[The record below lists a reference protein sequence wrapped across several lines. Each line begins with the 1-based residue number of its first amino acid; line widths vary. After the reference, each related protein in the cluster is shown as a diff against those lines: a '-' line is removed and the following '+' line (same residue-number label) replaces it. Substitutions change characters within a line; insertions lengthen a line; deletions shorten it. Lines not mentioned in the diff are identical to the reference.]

1 MKNKKI
7 IKVILLTFCLIFI
20 SGSIFSAGAI
30 IPYTTYTVDVFG
42 DEQRSPHAYVPL
54 LIIDSKSIL
63 DSYNNGASELTRQK
77 YEIDDIGELNT
88 PKDIVV
94 DNLNHVYI
102 ADSGNNRIVGLDE
115 EYNIR
120 VILSEFINNQ
130 GIPDSLSG
138 PSGVYVTDKEI
149 FVADSDRSRIVIF
162 DKTGEF
168 VDIIPQPSSDVMP
181 DGFIYKPIAIA
192 VDRAGRV
199 YVVSSTTNYGI
210 LSLNRDGSFNGF
222 VAPQKVT
229 YSVIEYFMRMFK
241 TEEQKKQTI
250 DNVSKEYNN
259 LTIDQDG
266 FIYATIASIEEEN
279 VQAAVAGKSKSG
291 DYAPVKKLNPGG
303 SDVMNRNGLFPPSG
317 EVAALFARTR
327 EPLDVTGPSKL
338 VDVAL
343 GPNKTWSIIDNK
355 RSKVYTYDDD
365 GNLLYAFGDK
375 GDQMGNIQNLIGIAY
390 QGSRILLLDSTSSS
404 ITVYKRTEYGDLI
417 DAAIR
422 NTNDKN
428 YEKAVDYYLTIL
440 QRNNNYDSAYIG
452 IGESLYRN
460 GDYLAAMQYFRYAYD
475 NENFYETYGLYRKEW
490 VEKNVWV
497 IPVVILLVILI
508 INRFLKFVKK
518 YNKKGQKTV
527 EKRTF
532 ISEILYGFHIIFHP
546 FDGFWDLKHEKRGSL
561 RGAHFWFGL
570 TILVFIYK
578 AVSTWQIVAA
588 GETSYFMSAISIGLP
603 VILLVLANWS
613 LTTLFDG
620 EGTFKD
626 IYVATCYSLI
636 PLILFILPVI
646 ILSNFTTL
654 EEMDIL
660 NMLYSIG
667 FVWTGFLIFF
677 GLMVTHDYTFGKN
690 ILTTAGTILGIAF
703 IMFISVLFTVLLQ
716 KVFRFG
722 YNIFVELKY
731 RFWS

>member
-54 LIIDSKSIL
+54 AIIDSKSIL

-588 GETSYFMSAISIGLP
+588 GATSYFMSAISIGLP